1 MGFTVA
7 ASIYRRGT
15 CEENVRAHTCAHCT
29 IQERGTHHTP
39 CCEICARPGFWSSS
53 NLHLIRSARPL
64 NGSGEFHSEE
74 GGGREKGLVFRLRS
88 RCRTLRRTV
97 ANLRSK
103 FLFYLFFFCQ
113 FRELRSSREKSER
126 TAICRSS
133 FNFKWTLTE
142 F

>member
-64 NGSGEFHSEE
+64 NGSGEFYSEE
-74 GGGREKGLVFRLRS
+74 GGGREKGLVFRLHS

-103 FLFYLFFFCQ
+103 FLFYIFFFANSEN
-113 FRELRSSREKSER
+113 FDPLGRKARERRYADLHLISSG
-126 TAICRSS
+126 
-133 FNFKWTLTE
+133 L
-142 F
+142 